1 MTDKD
6 KHARLTALVAAVQ
19 AGFVTKQ
26 QRAQLLAALEPYA
39 PSSKS
44 FRLTRKLPIPLA
56 VTVTAVQDYLA
67 GVVDGR
73 PEGLLR
79 PYSLRN
85 IVLLRL
91 AADLGRDAQERLRR
105 CARCRAIFYRRR
117 RNAAYCSRRCAVKAA
132 AARYA
137 ARG

>member
-1 MTDKD
+1 MADKD

-19 AGFVTKQ
+19 AGLATKQ
-26 QRAQLLAALEPYA
+26 QRTRLLAALEPYA
-39 PSSKS
+39 LGPESLK
-44 FRLTRKLPIPLA
+44 LARKVPIILGRTA
-56 VTVTAVQDYLA
+56 TAVQRYLA

-79 PYSLRN
+79 SYPLRDM
-85 IVLLRL
+85 VLLRL
-91 AADLGRDAQERLRR
+91 AADLGRDAQERLCR
-105 CARCRAIFYRRR
+105 CARCRLIFYRRR
-117 RNAAYCSRRCAVKAA
+117 RNTTYCSRRCAVKAA